1 VFLQLATQIK
11 DQALYK
17 VIQRPAMAPSSPKP
31 VEIAEDVG
39 PGDVANYGLA
49 LDGDQ
54 QAEFEVEEEQV
65 GWTRGGF
72 Y

>member
-1 VFLQLATQIK
+1 
-11 DQALYK
+11 
-17 VIQRPAMAPSSPKP
+17 MAPSSPKP

-72 Y
+72 H